1 MIKNTLSVLIFIF
14 SITFLYFVGNI
25 YFSENQESK
34 VKKNRDTIAKK
45 IQNNINNLQ
54 ILANDTDNV
63 IEFNSGYGK
72 ESKKKESNFWKL
84 FKKKTND

>member
-25 YFSENQESK
+25 YFSENQELK
-34 VKKNRDTIAKK
+34 VKKNRDTISKK
-45 IQNNINNLQ
+45 IQNNIGNIQ

-63 IEFNSGYGK
+63 IEFNSGYSK
-72 ESKKKESNFWKL
+72 ESKKKKRNFWKL
-84 FKKKTND
+84 FKKKKND

>member
-25 YFSENQESK
+25 YFSENQELK
-34 VKKNRDTIAKK
+34 VKKNRDTISKK
-45 IQNNINNLQ
+45 IQNNIGNLQ

-63 IEFNSGYGK
+63 IEFNSGYSK
-72 ESKKKESNFWKL
+72 ESKKK
-84 FKKKTND
+84 KKKFLEII